1 MNLEEFYKLIQVKLD
16 RKFDKNEVEEFFF
29 RLIDHYCQVDRLKYI
44 LNSKLELNKIEE
56 VNLVR
61 SIKFLEK
68 ESPIQYITGQTQ
80 FMGMN
85 FTVNK
90 NVLIPRPETE
100 ELVRWIVQDLH
111 SNKRVLDI
119 GTGSGCIATSLSK
132 LMDNCLVYGW
142 DISSNALDIAS
153 KNSKNNSVNVKYDLV
168 DITNEKQCS
177 EKFDIIVSNPPYV
190 TQDDKLL
197 MSKNVISYEPH
208 IALFVKEN
216 DPLFFYKK
224 ILNFSKK
231 NLISNGTIYFE
242 INENFSKQVNK
253 LLKKEGFHDIIVRK
267 DFRGKYRMVK
277 AIKK

>member
-85 FTVNK
+85 FIVNK

-132 LMDNCLVYGW
+132 LMDNCIVFGW
-142 DISSNALDIAS
+142 DISSDALDIAS

-277 AIKK
+277 ATKK

>member
-132 LMDNCLVYGW
+132 LMDNCIVFGW
-142 DISSNALDIAS
+142 DISSDALDIAS

-168 DITNEKQCS
+168 DITYEKQCS

-216 DPLFFYKK
+216 DPLLNEPMGAFVTLHNNGQLRGCIGHIVGKGPFYLTVK
-224 ILNFSKK
+224 
-231 NLISNGTIYFE
+231 
-242 INENFSKQVNK
+242 
-253 LLKKEGFHDIIVRK
+253 DIT
-267 DFRGKYRMVK
+267 F
-277 AIKK
+277 

>member
-119 GTGSGCIATSLSK
+119 GTGSGCIAISLSK
-132 LMDNCLVYGW
+132 LMDNCIVFGW
-142 DISSNALDIAS
+142 DISSDALDIAS

>member
-1 MNLEEFYKLIQVKLD
+1 MNLEEFYKLIHVKLD
-16 RKFDKNEVEEFFF
+16 RKFDKNEVQEFFF

-168 DITNEKQCS
+168 DITNEKQFS

-277 AIKK
+277 ATKK

>member
-85 FTVNK
+85 FIVNK

-119 GTGSGCIATSLSK
+119 GTGSGCIAISLSK
-132 LMDNCLVYGW
+132 LMDNCIVFGW
-142 DISSNALDIAS
+142 DISSDALDIAS

-168 DITNEKQCS
+168 DITYEKQCS

>member
-1 MNLEEFYKLIQVKLD
+1 MNLEQFHKLTRNRLNH
-16 RKFDKNEVEEFFF
+16 KFDNNEVEEFFF
-29 RLIDHYCQVDRLKYI
+29 ILIDHYCQIDKLKYI
-44 LNSKLELNKIEE
+44 INSKLELKKKDEL
-56 VNLVR
+56 NLIN
-61 SIKFLEK
+61 SLDLLEN
-68 ESPIQYITGQTQ
+68 ESPIQYVIGQTQ
-80 FMGMN
+80 FMAMT
-85 FTVNK
+85 FLVNHH
-90 NVLIPRPETE
+90 VLIPRPETE

-132 LMDNCLVYGW
+132 LMDNCIVYGW
-142 DISSNALDIAS
+142 DISGNALDIAS

-277 AIKK
+277 ATKK

>member
-119 GTGSGCIATSLSK
+119 GTGSGCIAISLSK
-132 LMDNCLVYGW
+132 LMDNCIVFGW
-142 DISSNALDIAS
+142 DISSDALDIAS

-168 DITNEKQCS
+168 DITYEKQCS

>member
-132 LMDNCLVYGW
+132 LMDNCIVFGW
-142 DISSNALDIAS
+142 DISSDALDIAS

-168 DITNEKQCS
+168 DITYEKQCS

>member
-132 LMDNCLVYGW
+132 LMDNCIVFGW
-142 DISSNALDIAS
+142 DISSDALDIAS

-168 DITNEKQCS
+168 DITHEKKCS

-253 LLKKEGFHDIIVRK
+253 LLKKEGFHDIIVKK

-277 AIKK
+277 ATKK

>member
-85 FTVNK
+85 FIVNK

-132 LMDNCLVYGW
+132 LMDNCIVFGW
-142 DISSNALDIAS
+142 DISSDALDIAS

-267 DFRGKYRMVK
+267 DFRGKYRMIK
-277 AIKK
+277 ATKK

>member
-100 ELVRWIVQDLH
+100 ELVRWIVKDLH

-242 INENFSKQVNK
+242 INENFSKEVSK

-277 AIKK
+277 ATKK

>member
-119 GTGSGCIATSLSK
+119 GTGSGCIAISLSK
-132 LMDNCLVYGW
+132 LMDNCIVFGW
-142 DISSNALDIAS
+142 DISSDALDIAS

-168 DITNEKQCS
+168 DITYEKQCS

-216 DPLFFYKK
+216 DPLFFYNK

-277 AIKK
+277 ATKK

>member
-132 LMDNCLVYGW
+132 LMDNCIVFGW
-142 DISSNALDIAS
+142 DISSDALDIAS

-216 DPLFFYKK
+216 DPLFFYNK

-267 DFRGKYRMVK
+267 DFRGKYRMIK
-277 AIKK
+277 ATKK

>member
-85 FTVNK
+85 FIVNK

-132 LMDNCLVYGW
+132 LMDNCIVFGW
-142 DISSNALDIAS
+142 DISSDALDIAS

-168 DITNEKQCS
+168 DITYEKQCY

-216 DPLFFYKK
+216 DPLFFYNK

-267 DFRGKYRMVK
+267 DFRGKYRMIK
-277 AIKK
+277 ATKK

>member
-132 LMDNCLVYGW
+132 LMDNCIVFGW
-142 DISSNALDIAS
+142 DISSDALDIAS

-216 DPLFFYKK
+216 DPLFFYNK

>member
-29 RLIDHYCQVDRLKYI
+29 RLIDHYCHVDRLKYI

-85 FTVNK
+85 FIVNK

-132 LMDNCLVYGW
+132 LMDNCIVFGW
-142 DISSNALDIAS
+142 DISSDALDIAS

-168 DITNEKQCS
+168 DITYEKQCS

-216 DPLFFYKK
+216 DPLFFYNK

-267 DFRGKYRMVK
+267 DFRGKYRMIK
-277 AIKK
+277 ATKK

>member
-85 FTVNK
+85 FIVNK

-119 GTGSGCIATSLSK
+119 GTGSGCIAISLSK
-132 LMDNCLVYGW
+132 LMDNCIVFGW
-142 DISSNALDIAS
+142 DISSDALDIAS

-168 DITNEKQCS
+168 DITYEKQCS

-216 DPLFFYKK
+216 DPLFFYNK

-267 DFRGKYRMVK
+267 DFRGKYRMIK
-277 AIKK
+277 ATKK

>member
-119 GTGSGCIATSLSK
+119 GTGSGCIAISLSK
-132 LMDNCLVYGW
+132 LMDNCIVFGW
-142 DISSNALDIAS
+142 DISSDALDIAS

-168 DITNEKQCS
+168 DITYEKQCS

-267 DFRGKYRMVK
+267 DFRGKYRMIK
-277 AIKK
+277 ATKK

>member
-132 LMDNCLVYGW
+132 LMDNCIVYGW
-142 DISSNALDIAS
+142 DISSNALDLAS

-277 AIKK
+277 ATKK

>member
-132 LMDNCLVYGW
+132 LMDNCIVFGW
-142 DISSNALDIAS
+142 DISSDALDIAS

-168 DITNEKQCS
+168 DITYEKQCS

-267 DFRGKYRMVK
+267 DFRGKYRMIK
-277 AIKK
+277 ATKK

>member
-132 LMDNCLVYGW
+132 LMDNCIVFGW
-142 DISSNALDIAS
+142 DISSDALDIAS

>member
-119 GTGSGCIATSLSK
+119 GTGSGCIAISLSK
-132 LMDNCLVYGW
+132 LMDNCIVFGW
-142 DISSNALDIAS
+142 DISSDALDIAS

-277 AIKK
+277 ATKK

>member
-1 MNLEEFYKLIQVKLD
+1 
-16 RKFDKNEVEEFFF
+16 
-29 RLIDHYCQVDRLKYI
+29 
-44 LNSKLELNKIEE
+44 
-56 VNLVR
+56 
-61 SIKFLEK
+61 
-68 ESPIQYITGQTQ
+68 
-80 FMGMN
+80 
-85 FTVNK
+85 
-90 NVLIPRPETE
+90 
-100 ELVRWIVQDLH
+100 
-111 SNKRVLDI
+111 
-119 GTGSGCIATSLSK
+119 
-132 LMDNCLVYGW
+132 
-142 DISSNALDIAS
+142 
-153 KNSKNNSVNVKYDLV
+153 LV

-190 TQDDKLL
+190 TQDDKFL

-253 LLKKEGFHDIIVRK
+253 LLKKEGFYDIIVRK

-277 AIKK
+277 ATKK

>member
-85 FTVNK
+85 FIVNK

-132 LMDNCLVYGW
+132 LMDNCFVFGW
-142 DISSNALDIAS
+142 DISSDALDIAS

-242 INENFSKQVNK
+242 INESFSKEVSK

-277 AIKK
+277 ATKK

>member
-132 LMDNCLVYGW
+132 LMDNCIVFGW
-142 DISSNALDIAS
+142 DISSDALDIAS

-277 AIKK
+277 ATKK

>member
-132 LMDNCLVYGW
+132 LMDNCIVFGW
-142 DISSNALDIAS
+142 DISSDALDIAS

-242 INENFSKQVNK
+242 INENFSKEVSK

-277 AIKK
+277 ATKK